1 MLYLPFRTID
11 GNASDAISQVPWTSK
26 MINSISMCC
35 IQFEVLLNGEQTNAE
50 QEFNHKLGELITIQ
64 VKLLNWS
71 SSLLKSLTLMVECFQ
86 DFENGNRRYNLE
98 NKRGLMGSDR
108 LYIEEVSALVLTRL
122 A

>member
-1 MLYLPFRTID
+1 
-11 GNASDAISQVPWTSK
+11 

-35 IQFEVLLNGEQTNAE
+35 IQFEVLLNGAQTSAE

-64 VKLLNWS
+64 IKLLNWS

-108 LYIEEVSALVLTRL
+108 LYIEEVSC
-122 A
+122 